1 MTADLLTVLI
11 IVTLGAFFGT
21 VLGLFIGYL
30 AKTQQREWSAIS
42 RRERLINAAL
52 VLGCSALCI
61 AGLALYAFR

>member
-11 IVTLGAFFGT
+11 IITVGAFFGT

-30 AKTQQREWSAIS
+30 GKTQKKDWSAMS
-42 RRERLINAAL
+42 RRAIAINAAL

-61 AGLALYAFR
+61 AGLVWYVSR